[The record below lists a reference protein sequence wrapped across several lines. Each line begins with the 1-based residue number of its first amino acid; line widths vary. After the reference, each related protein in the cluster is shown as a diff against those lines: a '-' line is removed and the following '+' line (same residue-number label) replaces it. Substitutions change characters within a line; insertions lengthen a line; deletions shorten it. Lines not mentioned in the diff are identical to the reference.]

1 MHMAVFVDSETMSV
15 KHLISL
21 EKVLAESLLSDTCSS
36 SLREL
41 VRLFRQSPSFSITT
55 HFRSS
60 KPHIDCIYLRAAP
73 ELTPRGSGQSTKH

>member
-21 EKVLAESLLSDTCSS
+21 EKVLAESL
-36 SLREL
+36 
-41 VRLFRQSPSFSITT
+41 
-55 HFRSS
+55 
-60 KPHIDCIYLRAAP
+60 RAAP